1 MPDSISFPVLQ
12 SWKVLSNAQ
21 FPSHLTIITT
31 QVKKRILLI
40 CTFFRLSSNGL
51 VMEDEMTLDGAII
64 SASFDEALETVSFI
78 LFLHLLLISCH
89 CNHYYMNRIN
99 GIHVVLFLKGHYWY
113 IIRYIMVC
121 QLGWKNQ
128 YQVGQWPCTE
138 GEYCFFEGFIGSPT
152 LNVDHSFFLIVW
164 FTIAKLTS
172 LMV

>member
-1 MPDSISFPVLQ
+1 MVWL
-12 SWKVLSNAQ
+12 WKMKW
-21 FPSHLTIITT
+21 HL
-31 QVKKRILLI
+31 
-40 CTFFRLSSNGL
+40 
-51 VMEDEMTLDGAII
+51 MEP
-64 SASFDEALETVSFI
+64 
-78 LFLHLLLISCH
+78 LFLHHLMKHWKLWVSFFSCTSCWFH
-89 CNHYYMNRIN
+89 VTVLYNHYYINRIN
-99 GIHVVLFLKGHYWY
+99 GIHVVSFLKGHYRY

-172 LMV
+172 LMVYHDSVTLSFQFWSMM

>member
-1 MPDSISFPVLQ
+1 MKSSQLTQTIFNFMPDSISFPVLQ

-89 CNHYYMNRIN
+89 YFIIITTLTELM
-99 GIHVVLFLKGHYWY
+99 VFMLSFLKGHYRY

-121 QLGWKNQ
+121 QLG
-128 YQVGQWPCTE
+128 
-138 GEYCFFEGFIGSPT
+138 
-152 LNVDHSFFLIVW
+152 
-164 FTIAKLTS
+164 
-172 LMV
+172 